1 MSRYNAAFT
10 MFVFL
15 RGRPVL
21 EYYFGLKDAF
31 CAANDGSSAAGADI
45 LSLSKSYRGKRSA
58 QRPVGPL
65 KRRTDP

>member
-15 RGRPVL
+15 RGRHVL

-31 CAANDGSSAAGADI
+31 SAANDGPSVGADI
-45 LSLSKSYRGKRSA
+45 LSLPKSYLGKRCA
-58 QRPVGPL
+58 PRPAGSL